1 MLNIFKKKEVKI
13 VAPTTGIFKELAEL
27 SDPVFSKGMMGQG
40 FAIRP
45 IKGEVVSP
53 INGIVTNIF
62 PTKHAI
68 SLKSASGLELLIHVG
83 MDTVEL
89 NGQGFDVQVKEN
101 QKVKSGDNLMFVNLQ
116 VLEERDK
123 PNDVIVV
130 FPEYQGKISFI
141 IKKEKSRESNGL
153 WCN

>member
-13 VAPTTGIFKELAEL
+13 VAPTTGFFKELAEL

-68 SLKSASGLELLIHVG
+68 SLKKRIRFR
-83 MDTVEL
+83 TL
-89 NGQGFDVQVKEN
+89 NTCWDGY
-101 QKVKSGDNLMFVNLQ
+101 
-116 VLEERDK
+116 R
-123 PNDVIVV
+123 
-130 FPEYQGKISFI
+130 
-141 IKKEKSRESNGL
+141 
-153 WCN
+153 